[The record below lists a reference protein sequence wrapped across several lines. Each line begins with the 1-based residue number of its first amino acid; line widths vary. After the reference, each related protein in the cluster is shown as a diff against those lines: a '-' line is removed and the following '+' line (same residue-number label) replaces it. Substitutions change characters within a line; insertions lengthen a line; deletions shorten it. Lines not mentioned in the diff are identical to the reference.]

1 MTETAT
7 LTFRDQ
13 QVEIPA
19 VVGSE
24 NEIGL
29 DLGAAKLRDHSG
41 LVTLDTGFKHT
52 ASTQS
57 AITYLD
63 GANGILRYRGYSI
76 EDLADH
82 CSFLEVCYLLLKGE
96 LPNAE
101 ELDEFRTTLNRH
113 TLLHEDLRQ
122 FFKAF
127 PKDAHP
133 MGILSASM
141 AALSTFYQDGDV
153 NDPKAVELD
162 VIRLLAKMPT
172 VAGFAYKRSQGQPF
186 IYPDNKLRYTANF
199 MRMMFSFPTED
210 WIHDEDICDA
220 LDALLILHADHE
232 QNCSTSTVRL
242 VGSGH
247 APLYACISAGVA
259 ALWGS
264 RHGGANQRVL
274 NQLDQIHSEG
284 GNVEKMVQK
293 AKDKNDP
300 FRLMG
305 FGHRV
310 YKNFDPR
317 ANILRKKA
325 NVVLEKLGIDDPLL
339 DIAVRLEETALKD
352 DYFIERKLFPNV
364 DFYSGIIYRAL
375 GIPTDMMTVMFAMG
389 RLSGWIAH
397 WLEMHDQHQPIGRPR
412 QIYTGPNLRQFVP
425 IDQR

>member
-101 ELDEFRTTLNRH
+101 ELDEFRTTLNQH

-210 WIHDEDICDA
+210 WIHDEDICGA

-247 APLYACISAGVA
+247 APSLCVHLCRGRCTVGKSPWRCESASA
-259 ALWGS
+259 EPTGS
-264 RHGGANQRVL
+264 
-274 NQLDQIHSEG
+274 
-284 GNVEKMVQK
+284 
-293 AKDKNDP
+293 
-300 FRLMG
+300 
-305 FGHRV
+305 
-310 YKNFDPR
+310 
-317 ANILRKKA
+317 
-325 NVVLEKLGIDDPLL
+325 DPL
-339 DIAVRLEETALKD
+339 
-352 DYFIERKLFPNV
+352 
-364 DFYSGIIYRAL
+364 G
-375 GIPTDMMTVMFAMG
+375 G
-389 RLSGWIAH
+389 RQCREDGA
-397 WLEMHDQHQPIGRPR
+397 EGE
-412 QIYTGPNLRQFVP
+412 G
-425 IDQR
+425 

>member
-1 MTETAT
+1 MTDFAT
-7 LTFRDQ
+7 LTYKDQ
-13 QVEIPA
+13 TIQIPA
-19 VVGSE
+19 VTGSE
-24 NEIGL
+24 GEIGL
-29 DLGAAKLRDHSG
+29 DLGAARLRDGTG

-57 AITYLD
+57 SITFLD
-63 GANGILRYRGYSI
+63 GAKGILRYRGYSI
-76 EDLADH
+76 EDLADR

-96 LPNAE
+96 LPTHDQ
-101 ELDEFRTTLNRH
+101 LLSFRRTLNQH

-122 FFKAF
+122 FFRAF

-133 MGILSASM
+133 MGILGASM

-153 NDPKAVELD
+153 SDPAAVELD
-162 VIRLLAKMPT
+162 VIRMLAKMPT

-186 IYPDNKLRYTANF
+186 IYPDNRLRYTANF

-210 WIHDEDICDA
+210 WVHDDDICDA

-247 APLYACISAGVA
+247 APLYACISAGVS

-274 NQLDQIHSEG
+274 NQLDQIYQEG
-284 GNVEKMVQK
+284 GDVARVVAK

-317 ANILRKKA
+317 AKILKKKA
-325 NVVLEKLGIDDPLL
+325 DVVLKKLNIDDPLL
-339 DIAVRLEETALKD
+339 EIAVRLEEAALKD
-352 DYFIERKLFPNV
+352 DYFIDRKLFPNV

-397 WLEMHDQHQPIGRPR
+397 WLEMHAQNQPIGRPR
-412 QIYTGPNLRQFVP
+412 QIYTGPNLRTFVP